1 MVSGDYVIFIHVI
14 ECRELKGKD
23 LSGSSDPVVY
33 VQCFDAAPVNT
44 AIAPATLNPVFDDS
58 FTISLK
64 NLDSDDFSVS
74 S

>member
-1 MVSGDYVIFIHVI
+1 
-14 ECRELKGKD
+14 
-23 LSGSSDPVVY
+23 DPVVY

-74 S
+74 SALCL